1 MQKSDDAIKRA
12 SSFLVVGFGFND
24 EHITPLVS
32 KKTKAGTPI
41 VVVTMNV
48 TPTTEKELEKAK
60 KVIYVEADADTTKS
74 RIRIIENGV
83 TVSDGVIDGDYWKL
97 NTFMDILQ

>member
-1 MQKSDDAIKRA
+1 MQKSDDAIKKA

-32 KKTKAGTPI
+32 KKTKQGTPI

-60 KVIYVEADADTTKS
+60 KVIYVEAATDSTRCKTRNRETGS
-74 RIRIIENGV
+74 FI
-83 TVSDGVIDGDYWKL
+83 
-97 NTFMDILQ
+97 